1 MTGIRLVA
9 NWSAVE
15 GDIKKSP
22 DWDELQP
29 LVKLDILKDWIG
41 LLSTEYDSCMY
52 QWRREFKKPK
62 KKTVKQK

>member
-41 LLSTEYDSCMY
+41 LLDMEYNSCMY
-52 QWRREFKKPK
+52 EWRREVKKPK
-62 KKTVKQK
+62 KKTVK

>member
-22 DWDELQP
+22 DWDELQT
-29 LVKLDILKDWIG
+29 LEIG
-41 LLSTEYDSCMY
+41 
-52 QWRREFKKPK
+52 RAH
-62 KKTVKQK
+62 V

>member
-1 MTGIRLVA
+1 MTGIRLVP

-41 LLSTEYDSCMY
+41 LLSTEYDSLCTNGGESL
-52 QWRREFKKPK
+52 RSLKRKL
-62 KKTVKQK
+62 